1 MNPNAI
7 KEHLHESPFVPFQII
22 TNAGTRYNVEHPEF
36 VVPTR
41 VSLHLYTVGP
51 DGLADSPPTK
61 IAYTNITALE
71 PLPGQAA

>member
-7 KEHLHESPFVPFQII
+7 KEHLHESPFAPFQII
-22 TNAGTRYNVEHPEF
+22 TNAGTRYTINYREF
-36 VVPTR
+36 IVPTR
-41 VSLHLYTVGP
+41 IALHLDTVGP

-71 PLPGQAA
+71 PLPRRAA